1 MNAADAKATK
11 GGDAGATKDAC
22 ARLAPLIAAY
32 RALTPDRV
40 PALLALYAPQARF
53 RDPFNDVRGRAAIG
67 AVLAHMFATLDS
79 PRFVVTDCY
88 AGSDGQRAV
97 LRWEFAFASRR
108 LGGDCRIVG
117 LSEITLDA
125 DGLVVEHLDYWD
137 PAAGLYERLPLLGGL
152 FRRLRRA
159 LAASG

>member
-1 MNAADAKATK
+1 MNAADAEATK
-11 GGDAGATKDAC
+11 GGDAGATNGAC
-22 ARLAPLIAAY
+22 ARLVPLVAAY
-32 RALTPDRV
+32 QSLAPEGM
-40 PALLALYAPQARF
+40 PALLALYAPAARF

-67 AVLAHMFATLDS
+67 VVFAHMFATLDS

-97 LRWEFAFASRR
+97 LRWEFGFATRR
-108 LGGDCRIVG
+108 LGGVCRIVG

-137 PAAGLYERLPLLGGL
+137 PAVGLYERLPLLGGL

-159 LAASG
+159 LAAR